1 MSKKDW
7 GRSSDPPQTP
17 LHSVQASSGRTHE
30 LPIRIYFGDTD
41 AGGVVYHSN
50 YLTLAER
57 ARVEAMRDSGVPHTE
72 MMTEHGCM
80 FMVRRVNVEY
90 LRPARLDDLVTVV
103 TQAIA
108 STAATITLSQ
118 IVRLGS
124 VDLVRLEVGL
134 VCVSVSSQKPVR
146 IPQRF
151 RAGMMA

>member
-1 MSKKDW
+1 MKKQDR
-7 GRSSDPPQTP
+7 GRSSDPPHT
-17 LHSVQASSGRTHE
+17 LRHAFQASGRTHE

-57 ARVEAMRDSGVPHTE
+57 ARVEAMRDSGVPHTD

-90 LRPARLDDLVTVV
+90 LRPARLDDLVTIV

-108 STAATITLSQ
+108 STAVTITLSQ
-118 IVRLGS
+118 IVRRAG

-146 IPQRF
+146 IPARF